1 MSVELNG
8 RAIRDTVTRR
18 WRGLPAAAVE
28 AEHVRLAVE
37 KKRVEE
43 RLMMA
48 RHDVARAKRDRV
60 APARW
65 QQLNDSWDRAKR
77 DAVALD
83 IQLAALRPVLRA
95 AHLAAARDAKQTRAQ
110 VFVAVARERLA
121 PEVVAALWEAVEA
134 RVPSPTGLEPEEP

>member
-1 MSVELNG
+1 MLNG

-18 WRGLPAAAVE
+18 WRGLPVAALE

-43 RLMMA
+43 RLMIA

-60 APARW
+60 SPPRW

-95 AHLAAARDAKQTRAQ
+95 ARLAGARDAHRTRAE
-110 VFVAVARERLA
+110 VFVAVARARLA
-121 PEVVAALWEAVEA
+121 PEVFAALWDAVS
-134 RVPSPTGLEPEEP
+134 VQLPPPPGVEPEEP